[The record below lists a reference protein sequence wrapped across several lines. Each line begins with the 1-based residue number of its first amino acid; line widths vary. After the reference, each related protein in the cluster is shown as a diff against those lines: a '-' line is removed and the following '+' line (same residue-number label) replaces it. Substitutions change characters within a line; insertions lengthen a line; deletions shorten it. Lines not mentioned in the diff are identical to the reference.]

1 RLGWYAVHLDER
13 PPNLSVA
20 LLEPV
25 AHSCDRF
32 HSPVPGPGEEH
43 IVPLHP
49 FEARVD
55 VDARRAEAVAYVDRA
70 IHVRIG
76 EGDEDLLLAL
86 QRVRLEEVPLVPC
99 LQPFLLVLCHGAQPL
114 TRDATVPSTDLTAS
128 SMRSSEGP
136 PPCAKAADP
145 PPEPPSLPATCLAI
159 SPAERPLSLALA
171 PTKQTTLAEFPM
183 TKTLT

>member
-1 RLGWYAVHLDER
+1 FLVRGVDGGELPPPVDGETSCLDHPSANLRVVRCQVFRVGEFLDLFGWYAVDLDER

-25 AHSCDRF
+25 AHSCNRF
-32 HSPVPGPGEEH
+32 PRPVPGPGEEH

-99 LQPFLLVLCHGAQPL
+99 LQPFLFVLCHGAQPL
-114 TRDATVPSTDLTAS
+114 TRDATVPSTDRTAS
-128 SMRSSEGP
+128 SLRSRACP
-136 PPCAKAADP
+136 
-145 PPEPPSLPATCLAI
+145 
-159 SPAERPLSLALA
+159 
-171 PTKQTTLAEFPM
+171 
-183 TKTLT
+183 